1 MIKNSLYYK
10 DGYLKE
16 FEAVVKECIEED
28 KKIKIILDN
37 TAFYPEGGG
46 QPSDTGFIDN
56 VRVLKVEEKE
66 NEIYHIVD
74 KKINVGKKVFCKIN
88 FEERFQNMQN
98 HTAEHIVSGIIC
110 KKYNTSNVGFH
121 IGKDF
126 VTLDFKITL
135 SEKQLREIES
145 IANNAIYENI
155 EVISK
160 IYTPEEIKSINYR
173 SKIELKEEVRLV
185 KINKYDICACCGVH
199 VKRTGEIG
207 LIKLLKSEKYKSGIR
222 IYMLAGK
229 QALEN
234 YNMVYN
240 QISKISSVL
249 SLKLDE
255 VEEGVSNLI
264 KEIEKLKKDK
274 NNLTDILFEN
284 EINNM
289 ETKENIILIKNDL
302 NMKDMKK
309 YCLKLK
315 KKTTK
320 IAGIICNGRFLIM
333 SDNVNLKEKFEVLK
347 ENLDIKGGGNA
358 LLIQGQINESP
369 YKLIELLERY

>member
-1 MIKNSLYYK
+1 
-10 DGYLKE
+10 
-16 FEAVVKECIEED
+16 
-28 KKIKIILDN
+28 
-37 TAFYPEGGG
+37 
-46 QPSDTGFIDN
+46 
-56 VRVLKVEEKE
+56 
-66 NEIYHIVD
+66 
-74 KKINVGKKVFCKIN
+74 
-88 FEERFQNMQN
+88 
-98 HTAEHIVSGIIC
+98 
-110 KKYNTSNVGFH
+110 
-121 IGKDF
+121 
-126 VTLDFKITL
+126 
-135 SEKQLREIES
+135 
-145 IANNAIYENI
+145 
-155 EVISK
+155 
-160 IYTPEEIKSINYR
+160 
-173 SKIELKEEVRLV
+173 
-185 KINKYDICACCGVH
+185 
-199 VKRTGEIG
+199 
-207 LIKLLKSEKYKSGIR
+207 
-222 IYMLAGK
+222 MLAGK

-289 ETKENIILIKNDL
+289 ETKESIILIKNDL
-302 NMKDMKK
+302 NMKDMKN

-369 YKLIELLERY
+369 YKLIELLEKY

>member
-145 IANNAIYENI
+145 MANNAIYENI

-207 LIKLLKSEKYKSGIR
+207 IIKLLKSEKYKSGIR

-369 YKLIELLERY
+369 YKLIELLEKY

>member
-145 IANNAIYENI
+145 MANNAIYENI

-207 LIKLLKSEKYKSGIR
+207 IIKLLKSEKYKSGIR

>member
-207 LIKLLKSEKYKSGIR
+207 IIKLLKSEKYKSGIR

-289 ETKENIILIKNDL
+289 ETKESIILIKNDL
-302 NMKDMKK
+302 NMKDMKN

>member
-207 LIKLLKSEKYKSGIR
+207 IIKLLKSEKYKSGIR

-289 ETKENIILIKNDL
+289 ETKESIILIKNDL
-302 NMKDMKK
+302 NMKDMKN

-369 YKLIELLERY
+369 YKLIELLEKY

>member
-110 KKYNTSNVGFH
+110 KKYNTSNEGFH

-255 VEEGVSNLI
+255 VEEGVLNLI

-289 ETKENIILIKNDL
+289 ETKESIILIKNDL
-302 NMKDMKK
+302 NMKDMKN

>member
-145 IANNAIYENI
+145 MANNAIYENI

-207 LIKLLKSEKYKSGIR
+207 IIKLLKSEKYKSGIR

-255 VEEGVSNLI
+255 VKEGVSNLI

-289 ETKENIILIKNDL
+289 ETKESIILIKNDL
-302 NMKDMKK
+302 NMKDMKN

-369 YKLIELLERY
+369 YKLIELLEKY

>member
-145 IANNAIYENI
+145 MANNAIYENI

-207 LIKLLKSEKYKSGIR
+207 IIKLLKSEKYKSGIR

-255 VEEGVSNLI
+255 VEERVSNLI

-289 ETKENIILIKNDL
+289 ETKESIILIKNDL
-302 NMKDMKK
+302 NMKDMKN

-369 YKLIELLERY
+369 YKLIELLEKY

>member
-110 KKYNTSNVGFH
+110 KKYNTTNVGFH

-145 IANNAIYENI
+145 MANNAIYENI

-207 LIKLLKSEKYKSGIR
+207 IIKLLKSEKYKSGIR

-369 YKLIELLERY
+369 YKLIELLEKY

>member
-145 IANNAIYENI
+145 MANNSIYENI

-207 LIKLLKSEKYKSGIR
+207 IIKLLKSEKYKSGIR

-369 YKLIELLERY
+369 YKLIELLEKY

>member
-207 LIKLLKSEKYKSGIR
+207 IIKLLKSEKYKSGIR

-369 YKLIELLERY
+369 YKLIELLEKY

>member
-274 NNLTDILFEN
+274 NNLKDILFEN

-289 ETKENIILIKNDL
+289 ETKESIILIKNDL
-302 NMKDMKK
+302 NMKDMKN

-369 YKLIELLERY
+369 YKLIELLEKY

>member
-1 MIKNSLYYK
+1 MSKNSLYYK

-145 IANNAIYENI
+145 MANNAIYENI

-207 LIKLLKSEKYKSGIR
+207 IIKLLKSEKYKSGIR

-289 ETKENIILIKNDL
+289 ETKESIILIKNDL
-302 NMKDMKK
+302 NMKDMKN

-369 YKLIELLERY
+369 YKLIELLEKY

>member
-88 FEERFQNMQN
+88 FDVCFQNMQN

-145 IANNAIYENI
+145 MANNAIYENI

-207 LIKLLKSEKYKSGIR
+207 IIKLLKSEKYKSGIR

-289 ETKENIILIKNDL
+289 ETKESIILIKNDL
-302 NMKDMKK
+302 NMKDMKN

-369 YKLIELLERY
+369 YKLIELLEKY

>member
-145 IANNAIYENI
+145 MANNAIYENI

-207 LIKLLKSEKYKSGIR
+207 IIKLLKSEKYKSGIR

-289 ETKENIILIKNDL
+289 ETKESIILIKNDL
-302 NMKDMKK
+302 NMKDMKN

-369 YKLIELLERY
+369 YKLIELLEKY

>member
-16 FEAVVKECIEED
+16 CEAVVKECIEED

-145 IANNAIYENI
+145 MANNAIYENI

-207 LIKLLKSEKYKSGIR
+207 IIKLLKSEKYKSGIR
-222 IYMLAGK
+222 IYMLTGK

-369 YKLIELLERY
+369 YKLIELLEKY

>member
-289 ETKENIILIKNDL
+289 ETKESIILIKNDL
-302 NMKDMKK
+302 NMKDMKN

-358 LLIQGQINESP
+358 LLIQGQINEAP
-369 YKLIELLERY
+369 YKLIELLEKY

>member
-173 SKIELKEEVRLV
+173 SKIDLKEEVRLV

-289 ETKENIILIKNDL
+289 ETKESIILIKNDL
-302 NMKDMKK
+302 NMKDMKN

-369 YKLIELLERY
+369 YKLIELLEKY

>member
-145 IANNAIYENI
+145 MANNAIYENI

-289 ETKENIILIKNDL
+289 ETKESIILIKNDL
-302 NMKDMKK
+302 NMKDMKN

-369 YKLIELLERY
+369 YKLIELLEKY

>member
-289 ETKENIILIKNDL
+289 ETKESIILIKNDL
-302 NMKDMKK
+302 NMKDMKN

-369 YKLIELLERY
+369 YKLIELLEKY

>member
-173 SKIELKEEVRLV
+173 SKIDLKEEVRLV

-207 LIKLLKSEKYKSGIR
+207 IIKLLKSEKYKSGIR

-289 ETKENIILIKNDL
+289 ETKESIILIKNDL
-302 NMKDMKK
+302 NMKDMKN

-369 YKLIELLERY
+369 YKLIELLEKY

>member
-88 FEERFQNMQN
+88 FDVVFQNMQN

-145 IANNAIYENI
+145 MANNAIYENI

-207 LIKLLKSEKYKSGIR
+207 IIKLLKSEKYKSGIR

-289 ETKENIILIKNDL
+289 ETKESIILIKNDL
-302 NMKDMKK
+302 NMKDMKN

-369 YKLIELLERY
+369 YKLIELLEKY

>member
-145 IANNAIYENI
+145 MANNAIYENI

-207 LIKLLKSEKYKSGIR
+207 IIKLLKSEKYKSGIR

-255 VEEGVSNLI
+255 VEEGVSDLI

-369 YKLIELLERY
+369 YKLIELLEKY

>member
-207 LIKLLKSEKYKSGIR
+207 IIKLLKSEKYKSGIR

-289 ETKENIILIKNDL
+289 ETKESIILIKNDL

>member
-16 FEAVVKECIEED
+16 FEAVVKKCIEED

-289 ETKENIILIKNDL
+289 ETKESIILIKNDL
-302 NMKDMKK
+302 NMKDMKN

-358 LLIQGQINESP
+358 LLIQGQINEAP
-369 YKLIELLERY
+369 YKLIELLEKY

>member
-173 SKIELKEEVRLV
+173 SKIDLKEEVRLV

-369 YKLIELLERY
+369 YKLIELLEKY

>member
-145 IANNAIYENI
+145 MANNDIYENI

-207 LIKLLKSEKYKSGIR
+207 IIKLLKSEKYKSGIR

-289 ETKENIILIKNDL
+289 ETKESIILIKNDL
-302 NMKDMKK
+302 NMKDMKN

-369 YKLIELLERY
+369 YKLIELLEKY

>member
-10 DGYLKE
+10 DGYIKE
-16 FEAVVKECIEED
+16 FEAIVKDCIEED

-46 QPSDTGFIDN
+46 QPSDTGFIDDIK
-56 VRVLKVEEKE
+56 VLKVEEKE
-66 NEIYHIVD
+66 NKIYHIVD
-74 KKINVGKKVFCKIN
+74 KKISIGKKVFCKIN

-126 VTLDFKITL
+126 VTMDFKISL
-135 SEKQLREIES
+135 SEKQLREVECM
-145 IANNAIYENI
+145 ANNAIYENI

-160 IYTPEEIKSINYR
+160 IYSPEEIKNIDYR

-185 KINKYDICACCGVH
+185 KIDGYDICACCGVH

-207 LIKLLKSEKYKSGIR
+207 IIKLLKSERYKSGIR

-234 YNMVYN
+234 YNIVYN
-240 QISKISSVL
+240 QISSISSSL

-255 VEEGVSNLI
+255 VEDGVLNLI
-264 KEIEKLKKDK
+264 KEIDELKKDK
-274 NNLTDILFEN
+274 NNLKNMLFEN
-284 EINNM
+284 EINSM
-289 ETKENIILIKNDL
+289 ENKENIILVKDDL
-302 NMKDMKK
+302 DMKDMKN

-315 KKTTK
+315 KKASKTV
-320 IAGIICNGRFLIM
+320 GVICNGRFLMM
-333 SDNVNLKEKFEVLK
+333 SDTVDLKEKFEKLK
-347 ENLDIKGGGNA
+347 ENLDIKGGGNS

-369 YKLIELLERY
+369 NKLVEMMEKI

>member
-110 KKYNTSNVGFH
+110 KKYNTSNEGFH

-255 VEEGVSNLI
+255 VEEGVLNLI

-289 ETKENIILIKNDL
+289 ETKESIILIKNDL
-302 NMKDMKK
+302 NMKDMKN

-369 YKLIELLERY
+369 YKLIELLEKY

>member
-46 QPSDTGFIDN
+46 QPSDTGFIDD

-145 IANNAIYENI
+145 MANNAIYENI

-207 LIKLLKSEKYKSGIR
+207 IIKLLKSEKYKSGIR

-289 ETKENIILIKNDL
+289 ETKESIILIKNDL
-302 NMKDMKK
+302 NMKDMKN

-369 YKLIELLERY
+369 YKLIELLEKY

>member
-289 ETKENIILIKNDL
+289 ETKESIILIKNDL
-302 NMKDMKK
+302 NMKDMKN

>member
-173 SKIELKEEVRLV
+173 SKIDLKEEVRLV

-289 ETKENIILIKNDL
+289 ETKESIILIKNDL
-302 NMKDMKK
+302 NMKDMKN

>member
-173 SKIELKEEVRLV
+173 SKIDLKEEVRLV

-207 LIKLLKSEKYKSGIR
+207 IIKLLKSEKYKSGIR

-369 YKLIELLERY
+369 YKLIELLEKY

>member
-37 TAFYPEGGG
+37 TVFYPEGGG

-145 IANNAIYENI
+145 MANNAIYENI

-207 LIKLLKSEKYKSGIR
+207 IIKLLKSEKYKSGIR

-289 ETKENIILIKNDL
+289 ETKESIILIKNDL
-302 NMKDMKK
+302 NMKDMKN

-369 YKLIELLERY
+369 YKLIELLEKY

>member
-274 NNLTDILFEN
+274 NNLKDILFEN

-289 ETKENIILIKNDL
+289 ETKESIILIKNDL
-302 NMKDMKK
+302 NMKDMKN

>member
-145 IANNAIYENI
+145 MANNAIYENI

-207 LIKLLKSEKYKSGIR
+207 IIKLLKSEKYKSGIR

-255 VEEGVSNLI
+255 VEEVVSNLI

-369 YKLIELLERY
+369 YKLIELLEKY